1 MPSRSC
7 NRASSAANGPAHCA
21 SGVADGHPACPGR
34 SGRSGRDSSPTAR
47 TLRLWREETTDAARR
62 MFKFSMLYLT
72 LLFTAMVID
81 RQVIL

>member
-1 MPSRSC
+1 LIYYS
-7 NRASSAANGPAHCA
+7 
-21 SGVADGHPACPGR
+21 
-34 SGRSGRDSSPTAR
+34 
-47 TLRLWREETTDAARR
+47 LRLWREETTDAARR